1 MTKKLATVFKN
12 NDIYL
17 VGSFTIFSLFGIILI
32 LLGGITKNI
41 NWVWGGV
48 GIIVIGII
56 LGLTLISLGLFT
68 IIDAVKERR
77 LKKVNKN

>member
-41 NWVWGGV
+41 NLAWGGV
-48 GIIVIGII
+48 GIIVIGIAFA
-56 LGLTLISLGLFT
+56 LTLISLGIFAIT
-68 IIDAVKERR
+68 AAVKERK
-77 LKKVNKN
+77 LKKAKQ